1 MDSARDRADNCR
13 REHRMREKDRT
24 KEIGWDKCDVREVP
38 VQWTFSLCVHD
49 IPSDEL
55 KQLCEGGCSVSDIE
69 EKRRDFTQELA
80 EMRTTAEVIPLPLQP
95 SFPLSNSLSLC
106 FLVCHFLQLEQNAC
120 SLALRNTHLGEDRY
134 GRTFWHLQ
142 VHVPLIKGCS

>member
-1 MDSARDRADNCR
+1 MYERSQHN
-13 REHRMREKDRT
+13 EH
-24 KEIGWDKCDVREVP
+24 
-38 VQWTFSLCVHD
+38 SLSCVHD

-55 KQLCEGGCSVSDIE
+55 KRLCEGGCSVSDIE

-80 EMRTTAEVIPLPLQP
+80 EMRTTTEVVPLPLQP
-95 SFPLSNSLSLC
+95 SFPLSNSLPPFLSLC
-106 FLVCHFLQLEQNAC
+106 FLVGHFLQLEQNAC

-142 VHVPLIKGCS
+142 VQTCSYSKQM